1 MLGKMFQCHLE
12 CLKYGTSCSTKQKK
26 NKVHRLNSET
36 ERTNIKSYLSESEFL
51 CPSIANRPNVSIE
64 HLKMYSKQA
73 INATSFEMYSHYY
86 P

>member
-1 MLGKMFQCHLE
+1 MGLLVQPK
-12 CLKYGTSCSTKQKK
+12 KNK

-36 ERTNIKSYLSESEFL
+36 EGTNIKSHLSESEFL
-51 CPSIANRPNVSIE
+51 CPSIANSPNVSIE

-73 INATSFEMYSHYY
+73 IHATSFEMYSHYY